1 MPARGKRE
9 STAAPS
15 DFFVRPQ
22 WRGLRR
28 SDMNANDQFFARD
41 AQVDGAAIAPLP
53 ASRKI
58 YVVGSRPDVR
68 VPMREIAQSD
78 TPAAWSTDG
87 AERNPAIVV
96 YDTSGPY
103 TDPAATIDI
112 RKGLPAL
119 RAQWVAERGD
129 TIELDGPTSA
139 YGRARLV
146 DSTLAGMRFDLKR
159 TPRCAKRGANVSQMH
174 YARRGIVTPEMEFI
188 AIRENLKREEML
200 ARLPSLVTSQHA
212 GQSFGA
218 AIPSIITP
226 EFVRDEVAR
235 GRAIIPSN
243 INHPETE
250 PMVIG

>member
-41 AQVDGAAIAPLP
+41 AQVDSAAIAPLP

-87 AERNPAIVV
+87 AERNLPIVV

-112 RKGLPAL
+112 RKGLPAH
-119 RAQWVAERGD
+119 RARWIAEREE
-129 TIELDGPTSA
+129 TNERAGPTLA
-139 YGRARLV
+139 YGAP
-146 DSTLAGMRFDLKR
+146 A
-159 TPRCAKRGANVSQMH
+159 
-174 YARRGIVTPEMEFI
+174 
-188 AIRENLKREEML
+188 
-200 ARLPSLVTSQHA
+200 PSDH
-212 GQSFGA
+212 
-218 AIPSIITP
+218 
-226 EFVRDEVAR
+226 
-235 GRAIIPSN
+235 
-243 INHPETE
+243 
-250 PMVIG
+250 